1 MRLGLYLAAVL
12 ATQLSIALHNDWCDR
27 TADAVAKPWRLIPRG
42 GLDPGLALFVALG
55 LLVLGLT
62 LAWLLG
68 AGVFL
73 FVGAGTAAGLAYNA
87 WLKRTAWSWL
97 PFAFALPTLAVCSL
111 LVAGELDGIPYTV
124 YLIGMPLVLAIHL
137 ADSIADIEGDRL
149 VGSRGLAVVLG
160 RRRSLF
166 ACWGGALAA
175 IALASLLRSP
185 GAPIGPLALL
195 SPALLALAVGA
206 STRSLGAH
214 RYLILASAVAVSVD
228 YIAGL
233 AG

>member
-1 MRLGLYLAAVL
+1 MYLAAVL

-27 TADAVAKPWRLIPRG
+27 TGDAVAKPWRLIPRG
-42 GLDPGLALFVALG
+42 GLDPGLALFAALG

-73 FVGAGTAAGLAYNA
+73 FVGAGTAAGFAYNA

-111 LVAGELDGIPYTV
+111 LVAGELDGLPYAL
-124 YLIGMPLVLAIHL
+124 YIIGMPLVLAIHL

-160 RRRSLF
+160 RTRSLV

-175 IALASLLRSP
+175 IALASLLRP
-185 GAPIGPLALL
+185 FGLPPGPLSAVSAALL
-195 SPALLALAVGA
+195 VGA
-206 STRSLGAH
+206 VLLSARSLKVH
-214 RYLILASAVAVSVD
+214 RYLILASAVALAVD
-228 YIAGL
+228 YVAAFAG
-233 AG
+233 